1 MTYSLQYIADEM
13 NMSLKT
19 IRRFVA
25 SKELKTTK
33 VNNTYTVSEEDFKEF
48 KKYIEN
54 GGDKKRRESVAEGFL
69 DFGENE
75 NNGHNSHRP
84 NWTDISA
91 Y

>member
-54 GGDKKRRESVAEGFL
+54 GGDKKHRDSVAE
-69 DFGENE
+69 
-75 NNGHNSHRP
+75 
-84 NWTDISA
+84 
-91 Y
+91 